1 MEGDWEAAKEIFDRD
16 YHARTARLN
25 AEGMTALHVAAN
37 CGRSEFV
44 EELVRI
50 LSPEELKMKDQVG
63 RNALHHVALASS
75 VRAAD
80 AIMSKNPAL
89 VKDKEV
95 YQFTPLFYAA
105 RWRHPSK
112 SKDMLE
118 YLYRQVAEHKH
129 EVYTDPDTTPS
140 LIVAITAS
148 GSHGKALS

>member
-1 MEGDWEAAKEIFDRD
+1 MEGDWEAAKEIFEID

-63 RNALHHVALASS
+63 RNALYHVALASS

-80 AIMSKNPAL
+80 AIVRKNRDLAQ
-89 VKDKEV
+89 DKEV
-95 YQFTPLFYAA
+95 YHYTPLFYAA

-112 SKDMLE
+112 SEDMLE
-118 YLYRQVAEHKH
+118 YLYPVTDH
-129 EVYTDPDTTPS
+129 EVYTDPDT
-140 LIVAITAS
+140 
-148 GSHGKALS
+148 ALSQLRDPMLRP